1 MANREGAPDGN
12 KNAVKR
18 SRLVTDTLRK
28 VAVQNPAKLRAACE
42 ALLDKAANGDAVAFK
57 EIRDTLDGK
66 TANVS
71 IEHTGTVAHEHIAVP
86 EATRR
91 IAELLADG
99 TETASPPSLPH

>member
-1 MANREGAPDGN
+1 MAGKVGAPEGSQ
-12 KNAVKR
+12 NALKR
-18 SRLVTDTLRK
+18 SRLVHDTLRK
-28 VAVQNPAKLRAACE
+28 VAVQNPAKLRSACE
-42 ALLDKAANGDAVAFK
+42 ALLDKAANGDAIAFK

-71 IEHTGTVAHEHIAVP
+71 IEHTGTVAHEHIAIP

>member
-42 ALLDKAANGDAVAFK
+42 ALLDKAVNGDASAYK
-57 EIRDTLDGK
+57 ELRDTLDGK
-66 TANVS
+66 PIQAIEGTA
-71 IEHTGTVAHEHIAVP
+71 E
-86 EATRR
+86 
-91 IAELLADG
+91 DG
-99 TETASPPSLPH
+99 ALVIKWRD